1 MGEGVMK
8 ALALFRRMHEL
19 SERGEPFAVCTLL
32 SSMGHAPQE
41 PGAKALIT
49 REGLCEGTVG
59 GGKLENKAIQ
69 TARAL
74 LENPPAAAK
83 PIIHDWDLQKDV
95 GMSCGGRAALLFEVF
110 GAQAWAICIFGAGHV
125 AQALTRALL
134 PLSCRLTCVDTRAD
148 WVERLPEAPHFKKL
162 IVDDMAAWAADLAP
176 GTYCAVM
183 TMGHGTDLPV
193 LKVLLARDDLPFV
206 GSIGSKVKARTM
218 RADLGRAGLSP
229 ERIQRLHSPIGLD
242 LGSRRPEEIAIS
254 ITAQLLLARDAPG
267 ALIPRSTGIRP
278 SSD

>member
-1 MGEGVMK
+1 MK
-8 ALALFRRMHEL
+8 ALSLFRRMHEL
-19 SERGEPFAVCTLL
+19 SEKGEAFVVCTLL

-49 REGLCEGTVG
+49 HEGLSEGTVG
-59 GGKLENKAIQ
+59 GGKLENRAIQ

-74 LENPPAAAK
+74 LEHPPIGSV
-83 PIIHDWDLQKDV
+83 PIIHDWDLQKDI
-95 GMSCGGRAALLFEVF
+95 GMSCGGRATLLFEVF
-110 GAQAWAICIFGAGHV
+110 GAHAWTICIFGAGHV
-125 AQALTRALL
+125 AQALSRALL
-134 PLSCRLTCVDTRAD
+134 PLSCRLTCVDTRED
-148 WVERLPEAPHFKKL
+148 WVERLPDAPHLKKL
-162 IVDDMAAWAADLAP
+162 VVDDMAAWAADLAP
-176 GTYCAVM
+176 GTYCTVM

-229 ERIQRLHSPIGLD
+229 EQIQRLHSPIGLD

-254 ITAQLLLARDAPG
+254 IAAQLLLARDAPG
-267 ALIPRSTGIRP
+267 TIIGRSAGIRP

>member
-1 MGEGVMK
+1 MK

-19 SERGEPFAVCTLL
+19 SEKGEAFVVCTLL

-41 PGAKALIT
+41 PGAKALLT
-49 REGLCEGTVG
+49 MQGLCEGTVG

-69 TARAL
+69 TARSL
-74 LENPPAAAK
+74 LEQPPADSQ
-83 PIIHDWDLQKDV
+83 PIIHDWDLQRDI
-95 GMSCGGRAALLFEVF
+95 GMSCGGRATLLFEVF
-110 GAQAWAICIFGAGHV
+110 GTHAWTICIFGAGHV
-125 AQALTRALL
+125 AQALTRVLL
-134 PLSCRLTCVDTRAD
+134 PLNCRLSCVDTRAD

-162 IVDDMAAWAADLAP
+162 VVDDMAAWAADLAP
-176 GTYCAVM
+176 GSFCTVM

-242 LGSRRPEEIAIS
+242 FGSRRPEEIAIS
-254 ITAQLLLARDAPG
+254 IAAQLLLARDAPG
-267 ALIPRSTGIRP
+267 AIIGRKAGIRP

>member
-1 MGEGVMK
+1 MK
-8 ALALFRRMHEL
+8 ALALFRRIHEL
-19 SERGEPFAVCTLL
+19 SEKGEAFVVCTLL

-41 PGAKALIT
+41 PGAKALLT
-49 REGLCEGTVG
+49 MQGLCEGTVG

-69 TARAL
+69 TARSL
-74 LENPPAAAK
+74 LEHPPSGSQ
-83 PIIHDWDLQKDV
+83 PIIHDWDLQKDI
-95 GMSCGGRAALLFEVF
+95 GMSCGGRATLLFEVF
-110 GAQAWAICIFGAGHV
+110 GANAWNVCIFGAGHV
-125 AQALTRALL
+125 AQALSRVLL
-134 PLSCRLTCVDTRAD
+134 PLNCRLSCVDTRAD
-148 WVERLPEAPHFKKL
+148 WVDRLPDAPHFKKL
-162 IVDDMAAWAADLAP
+162 VVDDMAKWAADLAP
-176 GTYCAVM
+176 GTFCTVM

-254 ITAQLLLARDAPG
+254 ITAQLLMARDAPG
-267 ALIPRSTGIRP
+267 TIIGRSAGFRP
-278 SSD
+278 SSG